1 MIIVITQCFPARN
14 IISCLLLFYYIVD
27 MMTRLS
33 VHGSIDIMLSLIPVL
48 FCFLIIEVQKELL
61 FILLSFIY
69 LLSVK
74 LTFHSSHLN
83 FNCSVLST
91 VALKWHVLKGL
102 HLAWGVSGTWT
113 PASPQWCF
121 WVRSKLHQQ
130 DKQLFWSFT
139 LISGTNT
146 LQEPHVDLAFL

>member
-91 VALKWHVLKGL
+91 VALK
-102 HLAWGVSGTWT
+102 
-113 PASPQWCF
+113 
-121 WVRSKLHQQ
+121 
-130 DKQLFWSFT
+130 
-139 LISGTNT
+139 
-146 LQEPHVDLAFL
+146 